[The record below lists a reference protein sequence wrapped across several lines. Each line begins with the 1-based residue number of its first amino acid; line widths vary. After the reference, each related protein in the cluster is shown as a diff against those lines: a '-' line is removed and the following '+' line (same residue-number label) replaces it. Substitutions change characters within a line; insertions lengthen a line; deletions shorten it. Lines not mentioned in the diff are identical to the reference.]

1 MSSFE
6 YFRWLL
12 DLQTHDWLNLPFLT
26 YEPSQWHIELFEG
39 LVTSADTGS
48 EDLIRVSRAALADFS
63 ELGELKVES
72 SSRQGDAAHFVC
84 EGLFQVAKKNIT
96 NDRVLV
102 PTLEVMSYLFDV
114 GIMQRSKL
122 Q

>member
-1 MSSFE
+1 M
-6 YFRWLL
+6 
-12 DLQTHDWLNLPFLT
+12 QTHDWLDIPFFT
-26 YEPSQWHIELFEG
+26 YLPSQWHLELFEG

-48 EDLIRVSRAALADFS
+48 EDLIRVSRAALADFC
-63 ELGELKVES
+63 EHREGEVES
-72 SSRQGDAAHFVC
+72 SSSQRNECHFVC
-84 EGLFQVAKKNIT
+84 EALFQVAKKNIA

-102 PTLEVMSYLFDV
+102 PALEVMSYLFDV

>member
-12 DLQTHDWLNLPFLT
+12 DLQTHDWLNLPFFT